1 MENYREF
8 GRSFLKICSRVG
20 LYGTTHPATATAISS
35 FHADLKAVA
44 GAGDISI
51 SSADGKVLLNGFV
64 IEEKGPIHGLFDR
77 LGAGSLTF
85 KRGVGPDE
93 LSVFL
98 AAITQ
103 TPVATEFLK
112 EGTAN
117 IRINAVHYVRTSEK
131 AQREDAGEVFSG
143 GELEGMGLEQMI
155 RRFIE
160 KSVKSEEDR
169 KKVFEAVMSRFAFEL
184 EEKVKE
190 ATVRLESE
198 KADLV
203 RDRQKTEG
211 LLSGAV
217 LSTITIDDEGR
228 VLMLDPDA
236 EKVVSAKF
244 KDKAGLPIW
253 DGLREGQMCTVA
265 KKTGEA
271 FTVNDIMVKGEDE
284 TKRVI
289 RASNALIRNT
299 EGRMVGLFSVLSDIT
314 KYKELDKMKKDFIAN
329 VTHELRT
336 PLVATKQALSN
347 LLSVPE
353 GLSDGH
359 KSMIGIALR
368 NTERLYR
375 LVNDILDFS
384 RIDAGRLKLNREVI
398 ETSLLL
404 KEIIASIAP
413 FAEKKEVSLDL
424 AASGALPRLW
434 ADRDRVTQVFVNLLS
449 NALKFTDKG
458 GAVTVSVTGVRKEGA
473 DVFLEIAVRDTGCGI
488 APEDTGKI
496 FEKFVQ
502 AGNHENTGIKGT
514 GLGLTITKAIVEMH
528 GGGIRVESRPGKG
541 SVFYA
546 TMPIVP
552 EDSRFL
558 GDDARRAV

>member
-20 LYGTTHPATATAISS
+20 LYGINHPATAATICL
-35 FHADLKAVA
+35 FHADLKALA

-51 SSADGKVLLNGFV
+51 SSADGKVLLNGVV
-64 IEEKGPIHGLFDR
+64 IEEKGPLHGLFDR
-77 LGAGSLTF
+77 LGALSVTF

-98 AAITQ
+98 AAVTQ
-103 TPVATEFLK
+103 TPVDTKFLK

-117 IRINAVHYVRTSEK
+117 IRINAVHYVRTSEE
-131 AQREDAGEVFSG
+131 AARENGGEVFSG

-160 KSVKSEEDR
+160 RTVKSEEDR

-203 RDRQKTEG
+203 SDREKTEG

-236 EKVVSAKF
+236 EKVVSAKL

-314 KYKELDKMKKDFIAN
+314 KYKELDKMKKDFVAN

-384 RIDAGRLKLNREVI
+384 RLDAGKLKLNREVI

-413 FAEKKEVSLDL
+413 FAERKGVSLDL

-458 GAVTVSVTGVRKEGA
+458 GTVTVSVTGVRKDGA
-473 DVFLEIAVRDTGCGI
+473 DVFLEVAVRDTGCGI
-488 APEDTGKI
+488 DPENAGKI
-496 FEKFVQ
+496 FEKFVTGEHKN
-502 AGNHENTGIKGT
+502 AGIKGT

-541 SVFYA
+541 SAFYA
-546 TMPIVP
+546 TIPIVP

-558 GDDARRAV
+558 GDGARLAG

>member
-20 LYGTTHPATATAISS
+20 LYGITHPATAAAISS

-51 SSADGKVLLNGFV
+51 SSADGKVLLNGVV

-77 LGAGSLTF
+77 LGASSVTF
-85 KRGVGPDE
+85 KRGVGSDE

-103 TPVATEFLK
+103 TPVDTKFLK

-117 IRINAVHYVRTSEK
+117 IRINAVHYVRTSEE
-131 AQREDAGEVFSG
+131 APRENGAEVFSG
-143 GELEGMGLEQMI
+143 GELEGMGFEQMI

-160 KSVKSEEDR
+160 RTVKSEEDR

-198 KADLV
+198 KDDLV
-203 RDRQKTEG
+203 RDREKTEG

-314 KYKELDKMKKDFIAN
+314 KYKELDKMKKDFVAN

-413 FAEKKEVSLDL
+413 FAEKKGVSLDL

-449 NALKFTDKG
+449 NALKFTGKG
-458 GAVTVSVTGVRKEGA
+458 GTVTVSVTGVRKEGA
-473 DVFLEIAVRDTGCGI
+473 DVFLEVAVRDTGCGI